1 MMSNSDHLDRSSHPP
16 MPRSVSP
23 AVLVLAGAG
32 VVGLMLVG
40 VTLGGREVYF
50 GSQNLSFI
58 DEGVSARVLA
68 RRAME
73 LKIAGRVPESELRAI
88 VDRLRAKAGEGDP
101 KAALFVF
108 ELAKAQAEEE
118 RGAGTKPATPNTT
131 AAP

>member
-1 MMSNSDHLDRSSHPP
+1 MSTSDVLDRSGHPP
-16 MPRSVSP
+16 TPRSVSP
-23 AVLVLAGAG
+23 ALLVLAGTG
-32 VVGLMLVG
+32 VVGLMLIG

-50 GSQNLSFI
+50 GSQNLSFV

-73 LKIAGRVPESELRAI
+73 LKIAERIPDSELKAI

-108 ELAKAQAEEE
+108 EQIGRAHV
-118 RGAGTKPATPNTT
+118 
-131 AAP
+131 

>member
-1 MMSNSDHLDRSSHPP
+1 
-16 MPRSVSP
+16 
-23 AVLVLAGAG
+23 
-32 VVGLMLVG
+32 MLIG

-50 GSQNLSFI
+50 GSQNLSFV

-73 LKIAGRVPESELRAI
+73 LKIAERIPDSELKAI

-108 ELAKAQAEEE
+108 ELARAQAEEE
-118 RGAGTKPATPNTT
+118 RGAGAKPATPSTTT
-131 AAP
+131 AP